1 VLKETERRGATMLA
15 RESLLVRRG
24 VISLIN
30 FQTLIPDGH
39 RRLRLLADDRNGRRP
54 RSRLRRGS
62 PAKITE
68 SPFKNEPALIL
79 EYCSKS
85 MKERIRTVFKGVS
98 AESFVHLT
106 EVRFIFTPL
115 VKKCCKVLFV
125 HRRTVL

>member
-1 VLKETERRGATMLA
+1 VQA
-15 RESLLVRRG
+15 
-24 VISLIN
+24 
-30 FQTLIPDGH
+30 
-39 RRLRLLADDRNGRRP
+39 
-54 RSRLRRGS
+54 
-62 PAKITE
+62 AKITE

-115 VKKCCKVLFV
+115 VKKCCKVLFCTSHDARV
-125 HRRTVL
+125 QRKMSVLVEVK